1 MKIILKLSLLSI
13 ILFLS
18 NSYAA
23 IDGAAGHMIE
33 ALPKKER
40 GKELYSKYCISCHH
54 ENRLGV
60 KNISL
65 LPDDLKIYMDK
76 DLVKIIKDS
85 CYKENILKYNSL
97 TLYELHQI
105 ARYIKK

>member
-1 MKIILKLSLLSI
+1 
-13 ILFLS
+13 
-18 NSYAA
+18 
-23 IDGAAGHMIE
+23 
-33 ALPKKER
+33 
-40 GKELYSKYCISCHH
+40 
-54 ENRLGV
+54 LGV

-65 LPDDLKIYMDK
+65 LPDDLKIYMEK